1 MPVGDGGGGGGSVPQ
16 PLIVLGG
23 VSTFSSKA
31 AVRLE
36 LAMRMFANTNI
47 AASGKSPYQ
56 VAQDAVH
63 NADVFCGVADELI
76 EAMLEG
82 NKS

>member
-1 MPVGDGGGGGGSVPQ
+1 MPAGDGGGGGASVPQ
-16 PLIVLGG
+16 PLVVLGG

-36 LAMRMFANTNI
+36 LAMRMYANTNI
-47 AASGKSPYQ
+47 AASGKTPLQ

-63 NADVFCGVADELI
+63 NADVFCDVAGGLI
-76 EAMLEG
+76 EDMLNG
-82 NKS
+82 NKG